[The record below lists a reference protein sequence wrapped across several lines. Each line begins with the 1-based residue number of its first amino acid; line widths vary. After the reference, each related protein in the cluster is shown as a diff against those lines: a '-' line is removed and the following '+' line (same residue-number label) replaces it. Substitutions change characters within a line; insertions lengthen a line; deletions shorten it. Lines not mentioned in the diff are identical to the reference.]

1 MIEQDIK
8 NHLNSIEEWTKNQS
22 KTTKDLLE
30 WVEQQEKSNKEQS
43 DIIIK
48 ACEELDAALERI
60 INEA

>member
-8 NHLNSIEEWTKNQS
+8 NHLNSIEEWTKSQS
-22 KTTKDLLE
+22 KTTKDLLK

-48 ACEELDAALERI
+48 ACDELDAALERI